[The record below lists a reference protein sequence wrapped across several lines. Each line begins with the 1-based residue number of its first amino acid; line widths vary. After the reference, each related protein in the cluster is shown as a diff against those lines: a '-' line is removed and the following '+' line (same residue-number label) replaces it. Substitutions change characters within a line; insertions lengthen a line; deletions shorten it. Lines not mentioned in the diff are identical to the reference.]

1 MKKLFFSLLITLGAI
16 YTPNAM
22 AQGTLRPGGKT
33 LTEQGRTADLQSYL
47 KNICGANSTG
57 TNATINGTPNNSVG
71 DVYFVGI
78 NHYWVG
84 SLQNNSY
91 NSYDQINKGVDKIEK
106 VKDESKQTTSS
117 GTFYTYEAKNA
128 NKFFF
133 IVRRASKKT
142 KDYNLAFKWYDE
154 WSYVENT
161 SGGYGQL
168 TPCYDQLK
176 DGAPFFAP
184 HNCDTSLDTNH
195 YITLNDKEDDT
206 PEGIK
211 GYNFTAFL
219 YVPTGASNQSSFEST
234 GTGEYKYV
242 KSQTVYVYK
251 KGNSPITGFWGS
263 AEKISYANSNWYVKN
278 ADGTFSQFRS
288 EASDNYYSYTTS
300 PDSRYDYQ
308 TVEIYT
314 RSEVKAYKNAPY
326 VFFYTVGLQGNR
338 SAKKA
343 ISSEFDCPYDA
354 ELNWSTAFDKYK
366 TQVPNTKYD
375 GMKEHYILERS
386 YDKIDWETVEGIN
399 DVNGN
404 SVSESTGKKF
414 TDTGLKDFDETTK
427 KIGYTVYYRLT
438 SVVQKADGTE
448 MARRMAPEIVTIMI
462 PGSSPFSIT
471 LEEGDMSEYVHG
483 TMGVNGYVDG
493 KNIFTHTLICAE
505 TAEHETVNL
514 TAGAKLELIR
524 TDNENPEGAA
534 IAEFTV
540 TDAPMTL
547 AALANKIGVEGR
559 VDERFETAPG
569 ESKDA
574 QYQLR
579 LTVGSDVILS
589 NLVDIVGSKV
599 ANTTAI
605 MHRSGTPDA
614 ATCADVELF
623 CNEIKFKPA
632 NTGVGTYY
640 RIYNNGELVMTL
652 TDNGNLT
659 FSDENGVVY
668 KEDAAGMLTITHKC
682 ESKPIAVGETQ
693 EEATGVNF
701 HYAVAHYDKNT
712 GKSYGS
718 AAKAAAYEGSLTEL
732 VVNLAQPNK
741 GETHVGYSYNYA
753 FIRPILNWSHIK
765 AAYDDVKS
773 PIRYEI
779 YRKVELADFEKTLA
793 PENASSVLMS
803 ASTTGTDGKNI
814 TNGTLDEY
822 VKIGEVAP
830 EVTTYND
837 DFYYARRPQS
847 SGNWVNP
854 LSADELR
861 PTSYYIK
868 AIFSEDETVA
878 KNVREKNSGAVKLN
892 LAEGSIFTAIDD
904 VQAEG
909 VLVVAANGV
918 ITVTGVVG
926 TITVYDANGQVAAVA
941 EGDGTTTEID
951 ASSLNGVYVV
961 KANNMQPTKILI
973 K

>member
-22 AQGTLRPGGKT
+22 AEGTLRTGGKT
-33 LTEQGRTADLQSYL
+33 LTEQGRAADLQSYL
-47 KNICGANSTG
+47 KNICGAKSTG
-57 TNATINGTPNNSVG
+57 SSATINGTPNNNAG

-91 NSYDQINKGVDKIEK
+91 NSYDQINNGVDKIEK

-219 YVPTGASNQSSFEST
+219 YIPQCATGGYA
-234 GTGEYKYV
+234 
-242 KSQTVYVYK
+242 KSRTVYVYK
-251 KGNSPITGFWGS
+251 RGNSPSTGFFGS
-263 AEKISYANSNWYVKN
+263 ADKVSSASGNWYVKN
-278 ADGTFSQFRS
+278 ADGTFSQFSSRS
-288 EASDNYYSYTTS
+288 SDNYYSYTTS
-300 PDSRYDYQ
+300 PNTSYNYQ
-308 TVEIYT
+308 TVDIYT
-314 RSEVKAYKNAPY
+314 YQEPSASPNEPY

-343 ISSEFDCPYDA
+343 VTGFDCPYDA
-354 ELNWSTAFDKYK
+354 ELNWNTAFDKYAS
-366 TQVPNTKYD
+366 QVPNTKYD

-386 YDKIDWETVEGIN
+386 YDKINWETVEGVS

-471 LEEGDMSEYVHG
+471 LEEGDMSEYVPG
-483 TMGVNGYVDG
+483 TMGANGYVDG
-493 KNIFTHTLICAE
+493 KNKFTHTLICAE
-505 TAEHETVNL
+505 TAEHDEVLL
-514 TAGAKLELIR
+514 TAGAKLELVR
-524 TDNENPEGAA
+524 TDNENPAGVA
-534 IAEFTV
+534 ISTFTV
-540 TDAPMTL
+540 TDASMTL
-547 AALANKIGVEGR
+547 AALAKKMGTDGR
-559 VDERFETAPG
+559 VVENFETAPG

-589 NLVDIVGSKV
+589 NLVDIVGSKA

-614 ATCADVELF
+614 ATCADVEMF
-623 CNEIKFKPA
+623 GNEIKFKPA

-668 KEDAAGMLTITHKC
+668 KEDAVGMLTITHKC
-682 ESKPIAVGETQ
+682 ESEPIAVGETQ

-765 AAYDDVKS
+765 AAYDDVKE
-773 PIRYEI
+773 PIGYQI
-779 YRKVELADFEKTLA
+779 WRKVELADFEKNGAAQTVA
-793 PENASSVLMS
+793 PEMAG
-803 ASTTGTDGKNI
+803 GTDGKNI
-814 TNGTLDEY
+814 TSDPDLGNYKL
-822 VKIGEVAP
+822 VATVAKD
-830 EVTTYND
+830 VTTYND

-847 SGNWVNP
+847 TGNWVNP

-878 KNVREKNSGAVKLN
+878 QNVREKNSGAVKLN

-909 VLVVAANGV
+909 VSVVAANGV

-926 TITVYDANGQVAAVA
+926 AITVYGANGQVVAMA

>member
-1 MKKLFFSLLITLGAI
+1 MKKLFFSLLITLGVL

-22 AQGTLRPGGKT
+22 AEGTLRTGGKT

-47 KNICGANSTG
+47 KNICGAKSTG
-57 TNATINGTPNNSVG
+57 SSATINGTPNNNVG

-195 YITLNDKEDDT
+195 YITLNDKEDDS

-251 KGNSPITGFWGS
+251 RGNSPSTGFFGS
-263 AEKISYANSNWYVKN
+263 ADKVSSASGNWYVKN
-278 ADGTFSQFRS
+278 ADGTFSQFS
-288 EASDNYYSYTTS
+288 SKASDNYYSYTTS

-314 RSEVKAYKNAPY
+314 HTEVKAYKNAPY

-471 LEEGDMSEYVHG
+471 LEEGDMSEYVPG

-505 TAEHETVNL
+505 TAEHETVIL

-540 TDAPMTL
+540 TDASMTL

-623 CNEIKFKPA
+623 GNEIKFKPA

-701 HYAVAHYDKNT
+701 YYAVAHYDKNT

-765 AAYDDVKS
+765 AAYDDVKE
-773 PIRYEI
+773 PIGYQI
-779 YRKVELADFEKTLA
+779 WRKVELADFEKNGAAQTVA
-793 PENASSVLMS
+793 PEMAG
-803 ASTTGTDGKNI
+803 GTDGKNI
-814 TNGTLDEY
+814 TSDPDLGNYKL
-822 VKIGEVAP
+822 VATVAKD
-830 EVTTYND
+830 VTTYND

-847 SGNWVNP
+847 TGNWVNP

-868 AIFSEDETVA
+868 AIFSEDKTVA
-878 KNVREKNSGAVKLN
+878 QNVREKNSGAVKLN

-909 VLVVAANGV
+909 VSVVAANGV

-926 TITVYDANGQVAAVA
+926 AITVYGANGQVVAMA

>member
-1 MKKLFFSLLITLGAI
+1 MKKLFFSLLITLGVL

-22 AQGTLRPGGKT
+22 AEGTLRTGGKT

-47 KNICGANSTG
+47 KNICGATNTG
-57 TNATINGTPNNSVG
+57 TGATINGTPNNNAG

-84 SLQNNSY
+84 SLKDNEY
-91 NSYDQINKGVDKIEK
+91 TSYDQINKGVDKIEK

-142 KDYNLAFKWYDE
+142 KNFNLAFKWYDE
-154 WSYVENT
+154 WSYVENPDNA
-161 SGGYGQL
+161 GYDHL
-168 TPCYDQLK
+168 EPCYDQLK

-195 YITLNDKEDDT
+195 YITLNEREDDS

-251 KGNSPITGFWGS
+251 KGNSPSTGYWGS
-263 AEKISYANSNWYVKN
+263 AEKISSANSNWYVKK
-278 ADGTFSQFRS
+278 ADGTYTQFRS

-300 PDSRYDYQ
+300 PDSRYNYQ

-314 RSEVKAYKNAPY
+314 RTEVKAYKNAPY

-343 ISSEFDCPYDA
+343 VTGFDCPYDA
-354 ELNWSTAFDKYK
+354 ELNWNTAFDKYAS
-366 TQVPNTKYD
+366 QVPNTKYD

-386 YDKIDWETVEGIN
+386 YDKINWETVEGVS

-404 SVSESTGKKF
+404 DVAKSTGKKF

-471 LEEGDMSEYVHG
+471 LEEGDMSQYVPG
-483 TMGVNGYVDG
+483 TMGANGYVDG
-493 KNIFTHTLICAE
+493 KNKFTHTLICAE
-505 TAEHETVNL
+505 TAEHDEVLL
-514 TAGAKLELIR
+514 TAGAKLELVR
-524 TDNENPEGAA
+524 TDNENPAGVA
-534 IAEFTV
+534 ISTFTV
-540 TDAPMTL
+540 TDASMTL
-547 AALANKIGVEGR
+547 AALAKKMGTDGR
-559 VDERFETAPG
+559 VVENFETAPG

-579 LTVGSDVILS
+579 LTVGNDVILS

-623 CNEIKFKPA
+623 GNEIKFKPA

-682 ESKPIAVGETQ
+682 ESAPIAVGETQ

-765 AAYDDVKS
+765 AAYDDVKE
-773 PIRYEI
+773 PIGYQI
-779 YRKVELADFEKTLA
+779 WRKVELADFEKNGAAQTVA
-793 PENASSVLMS
+793 PEMAG
-803 ASTTGTDGKNI
+803 GTDGKNI
-814 TNGTLDEY
+814 TSDPDLGNYKL
-822 VKIGEVAP
+822 VATVAKD
-830 EVTTYND
+830 VTTYND

-847 SGNWVNP
+847 TGNWVNP

-878 KNVREKNSGAVKLN
+878 RNVREKNSGAVKLN

-909 VLVVAANGV
+909 VSVVAANGV

-926 TITVYDANGQVAAVA
+926 AITVYGANGQVVAMA

>member
-1 MKKLFFSLLITLGAI
+1 MKKLFFSLLITLGAL

-22 AQGTLRPGGKT
+22 AQGTLRKDGKT

-47 KNICGANSTG
+47 KNICGSTSTG
-57 TNATINGTPNNSVG
+57 ADATINGTPNNNVG

-78 NHYWVG
+78 NHYWKGNVG
-84 SLQNNSY
+84 ENSQNAY
-91 NSYDQINKGVDKIEK
+91 NQINKGVDKIEK
-106 VKDESKQTTSS
+106 VKDESKQTTAS

-133 IVRRASKKT
+133 IVRRENKKT
-142 KDYNLAFKWYDE
+142 KYSNYNLAFSWYDE
-154 WSYVENT
+154 WSYVENS
-161 SGGYGQL
+161 SGSDYEQL

-176 DGAPFFAP
+176 EGAPFFAP
-184 HNCDTSLDTNH
+184 HNCDTSLDKNH
-195 YITLNDKEDDT
+195 YITLNAKENDS
-206 PEGIK
+206 EEAKK

-219 YVPTGASNQSSFEST
+219 YIPQCATGGYT
-234 GTGEYKYV
+234 
-242 KSQTVYVYK
+242 KSQTVYVYSK
-251 KGNSPITGFWGS
+251 NNVPTTSSWWGES
-263 AEKISYANSNWYVKN
+263 VDANKISSANSSWYVKN
-278 ADGTFSQFRS
+278 ADGTYTQFRGKS
-288 EASDNYYSYTTS
+288 TDNYYYYRTS
-300 PDSRYDYQ
+300 PKNGYEHQ
-308 TVEIYT
+308 TVDIYT
-314 RSEVKAYKNAPY
+314 NQEPSASPNKPY

-343 ISSEFDCPYDA
+343 VSGFDCPYDA
-354 ELNWSTAFDKYK
+354 ELNWNTAFDKYAS
-366 TQVPNTKYD
+366 QVPNTKYD

-386 YDKIDWETVEGIN
+386 YDKINWETVEGVS

-404 SVSESTGKKF
+404 DVAKSTGKKF
-414 TDTGLKDFDETTK
+414 TDTSLKDFDETTK

-471 LEEGDMSEYVHG
+471 LQEGDMSQYVPG
-483 TMGVNGYVDG
+483 TMGVNGYEEG
-493 KNIFTHTLICAE
+493 KNIFTHSLICAE
-505 TAEHETVNL
+505 TAEHDEVL
-514 TAGAKLELIR
+514 LAAGAKLELVR
-524 TDNENPEGAA
+524 TDNENPDGVA

-540 TDAPMTL
+540 TDASMTL
-547 AALANKIGVEGR
+547 ASLASKIGTDGR

-579 LTVGSDVILS
+579 LTNGSDVILS

-623 CNEIKFKPA
+623 GNEIKFKPA
-632 NTGVGTYY
+632 NTGIGTGY
-640 RIYNNGELVMTL
+640 RIYSNGELVMTL
-652 TDNGNLT
+652 TDNGNRT

-682 ESKPIAVGETQ
+682 ESAPIAVGETQ

-718 AAKAAAYEGSLTEL
+718 AAKAAAYEGLLTEL
-732 VVNLAQPNK
+732 VVNLAQPGK

-753 FIRPILNWSHIK
+753 FIRPVLNWSHIK

-803 ASTTGTDGKNI
+803 APTTGTDGKNI

-868 AIFSEDETVA
+868 AIYSDDVTVA
-878 KNVREKNSGAVKLN
+878 QNVNEKNSGAVKLN

-909 VLVVAANGV
+909 VSVVAANGV

-926 TITVYDANGQVAAVA
+926 TITVYGANGQVAAVA

>member
-1 MKKLFFSLLITLGAI
+1 
-16 YTPNAM
+16 M
-22 AQGTLRPGGKT
+22 AEGTLRPGGKT
-33 LTEQGRTADLQSYL
+33 LTEKERTADLQSYL
-47 KNICGANSTG
+47 KNICGAKSTG
-57 TNATINGTPNNSVG
+57 SSATINGTPNNNVG

-251 KGNSPITGFWGS
+251 RGNSPSTGLFGS
-263 AEKISYANSNWYVKN
+263 ADKVSSASGNWYVKN
-278 ADGTFSQFRS
+278 ADGTFSQFS
-288 EASDNYYSYTTS
+288 SKSSDNYYSYTTS

-308 TVEIYT
+308 KVEIYT

-386 YDKIDWETVEGIN
+386 YDKINWETVEGIN

-483 TMGVNGYVDG
+483 TMGANGYVDG
-493 KNIFTHTLICAE
+493 KNKFTHTLICAE
-505 TAEHETVNL
+505 TAEHDEVLL
-514 TAGAKLELIR
+514 TAGAKLELVR
-524 TDNENPEGAA
+524 TDNENPAGVA
-534 IAEFTV
+534 ISTFTV
-540 TDAPMTL
+540 TDASMTL
-547 AALANKIGVEGR
+547 AALAKKMGTDGR
-559 VDERFETAPG
+559 VVENFETAPG

-623 CNEIKFKPA
+623 VNEIKFKPA
-632 NTGVGTYY
+632 NTGVDTYY

-659 FSDENGVVY
+659 FSDENDVVY

-682 ESKPIAVGETQ
+682 ESAPIAVGETQ

-701 HYAVAHYDKNT
+701 NYAVAHYDKNT

-765 AAYDDVKS
+765 AAYDDVKE
-773 PIRYEI
+773 PIGYQI
-779 YRKVELADFEKTLA
+779 WRKVELADFEKNGAAQTVA
-793 PENASSVLMS
+793 PEMAG
-803 ASTTGTDGKNI
+803 GTDGKNI
-814 TNGTLDEY
+814 TSDPDLGNYKL
-822 VKIGEVAP
+822 VATVAKD
-830 EVTTYND
+830 VTTYND

-847 SGNWVNP
+847 TGNWVNP

-878 KNVREKNSGAVKLN
+878 QNVREKNSGAVKLN

-909 VLVVAANGV
+909 VSVVAANGV

-926 TITVYDANGQVAAVA
+926 AITVYGANGQVVAMA